1 MKEHALHRGK
11 QGSVGEQRDPGRHQR
26 SCNLCGAQQVRKQLV
41 GLYTGGGYSLNMI
54 NLAKAHTEMY
64 PLLRN
69 SKMWDF

>member
-1 MKEHALHRGK
+1 MPFTEESREVS
-11 QGSVGEQRDPGRHQR
+11 GSRETQEDISEVAT
-26 SCNLCGAQQVRKQLV
+26 CVGAQQVRKQLV
-41 GLYTGGGYSLNMI
+41 GFYTGGGYSLNMT